1 MEVRKTSISGKEGPG
16 PLNKHRDCS
25 EKEQSQRLKAL
36 DYHLVLADDVSLHLC
51 NETNTGLCV
60 SFPLVSH
67 VQIAGHLPLMGIR
80 GTDFILET
88 VDRYYQILE

>member
-1 MEVRKTSISGKEGPG
+1 M
-16 PLNKHRDCS
+16 NKHRDCS